1 MRWQLSNVP
10 TYPISSKNN
19 AEPAANPVNIG
30 WQDWLLALLA
40 GSMALLIYGRA
51 LTPGFSTSP
60 VRIGSL
66 RAFQIQE

>member
-51 LTPGFSTSP
+51 LTPGLLA
-60 VRIGSL
+60 GDGG
-66 RAFQIQE
+66 